1 MQTHFSSHPENDEKG
16 TVVRCPR
23 SWLVP
28 IRAAWNKQKRNEI
41 CECSSQDR
49 HITMISEGCEH
60 VICLP
65 SDNVTLKIENT
76 NCAKEPQYDSKP
88 HYQRVFPAP
97 RAQRKKQ
104 KKRCAIHGHGS
115 SQEQRGKKKLCEHSS
130 QDRLITK
137 IPGGCEKVVC
147 LPSLEQS
154 QLQFVRRNLSTILIR
169 TQPLDYPPLVWSA
182 PCERC
187 PLSGPRSAKL
197 SRCPQQKL
205 SCCVGAKSE
214 KFDITLM
221 ILICPHVHVLKTTP
235 P

>member
-1 MQTHFSSHPENDEKG
+1 M
-16 TVVRCPR
+16 R
-23 SWLVP
+23 
-28 IRAAWNKQKRNEI
+28 RNLNTI
-41 CECSSQDR
+41 LSLTASACS
-49 HITMISEGCEH
+49 
-60 VICLP
+60 L
-65 SDNVTLKIENT
+65 
-76 NCAKEPQYDSKP
+76 
-88 HYQRVFPAP
+88 AP
-97 RAQRKKQ
+97 RAQRKN
-104 KKRCAIHGHGS
+104 KKNVAQSTVMAQAKS
-115 SQEQRGKKKLCEHSS
+115 SVEKIKLREHSS

-147 LPSLEQS
+147 LPSLEQR

-187 PLSGPRSAKL
+187 PLSSPRSAKL

-221 ILICPHVHVLKTTP
+221 SLICPHVHVLKTTP
-235 P
+235 PLNLAQNLTRSDISTHGNNR

>member
-1 MQTHFSSHPENDEKG
+1 
-16 TVVRCPR
+16 VR
-23 SWLVP
+23 
-28 IRAAWNKQKRNEI
+28 RNLNTI
-41 CECSSQDR
+41 LSLTTSACS
-49 HITMISEGCEH
+49 
-60 VICLP
+60 L
-65 SDNVTLKIENT
+65 
-76 NCAKEPQYDSKP
+76 
-88 HYQRVFPAP
+88 AP
-97 RAQRKKQ
+97 RAQRKKTKNVAQ
-104 KKRCAIHGHGS
+104 STVMAQAKS
-115 SQEQRGKKKLCEHSS
+115 SVEKKKLCEHSS